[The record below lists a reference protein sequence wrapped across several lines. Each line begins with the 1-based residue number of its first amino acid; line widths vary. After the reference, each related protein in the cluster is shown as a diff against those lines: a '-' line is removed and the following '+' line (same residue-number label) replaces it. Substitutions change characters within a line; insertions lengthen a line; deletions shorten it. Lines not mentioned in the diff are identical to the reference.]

1 MTAMAKGKDIC
12 KTLKRIRQ
20 EVADANGISYR
31 PKECHHT
38 GPCRGTCPACEAE
51 VRYLEQ
57 QLSLRQRLGKAVA
70 VAGVALSA
78 LNMHAQGTEAATLP
92 TSTCGPEDVNSTL
105 QKEVPVKSMLMA
117 GERGVIWRGQVVD
130 KEGEPCI
137 GVTIVRTDIPK
148 NRDMST
154 ISDIDGRFAVEI
166 PVGAE
171 LTFYY
176 VGMISV
182 AKTVANENPAQ
193 VTMED
198 DDNLMGEVV
207 IAGGVDRISYD
218 DVYGRCRKK

>member
-1 MTAMAKGKDIC
+1 MRGKSIC
-12 KTLKRIRQ
+12 KTLK
-20 EVADANGISYR
+20 EVRLTVARENDIDYQ
-31 PKECHHT
+31 PIECHHQ

-78 LNMHAQGTEAATLP
+78 LNMLAQGTEAATLP
-92 TSTCGPEDVNSTL
+92 TSTRGAEDINSTL

-117 GERGVIWRGQVVD
+117 GEQGVIWRGQLVD
-130 KEGEPCI
+130 KEGEPII
-137 GVTIVRTDIPK
+137 GASIMRTDIPK
-148 NRDMST
+148 NRDMGAVT
-154 ISDIDGRFAVEI
+154 DINGRFAVEV

-176 VGMISV
+176 VGMVSV

-193 VTMED
+193 VIMEEEEV
-198 DDNLMGEVV
+198 MGLIV
-207 IAGGVDRISYD
+207 IGRND
-218 DVYGRCRKK
+218 DVYERYRKKY

>member
-1 MTAMAKGKDIC
+1 MRGKSIC
-12 KTLKRIRQ
+12 KTLK
-20 EVADANGISYR
+20 EVRLTVARENDIDYQ
-31 PKECHHT
+31 PIECHHK

-92 TSTCGPEDVNSTL
+92 TSTRGAEDINSTL

-117 GERGVIWRGQVVD
+117 GEQGVIWRGQLVD
-130 KEGEPCI
+130 KEGEPII
-137 GVTIVRTDIPK
+137 GASIMRTDIPK
-148 NRDMST
+148 NRDMGAVT
-154 ISDIDGRFAVEI
+154 DINGRFAVEV

-176 VGMISV
+176 VGMVSV

-193 VTMED
+193 VIMEEEEV
-198 DDNLMGEVV
+198 MGLIV
-207 IAGGVDRISYD
+207 IGRND
-218 DVYGRCRKK
+218 DVYERYRKKY

>member
-1 MTAMAKGKDIC
+1 MTKGKDIC
-12 KTLKRIRQ
+12 KTLK
-20 EVADANGISYR
+20 EVRLAVARENDIDYQ
-31 PKECHHT
+31 PIVCHHK

-78 LNMHAQGTEAATLP
+78 LNIHAQGTEVSALP
-92 TSTCGPEDVNSTL
+92 TSTREPENTFSTL
-105 QKEVPVKSMLMA
+105 QKELLVKSMLMA

-218 DVYGRCRKK
+218 DVYGRCRKKY